1 MKTLEKYFSDIHDH
15 VEIEVSDLAYATAL
29 EQARINLGIETEE
42 QAEELEDEIDN
53 EIENYFEDEFE
64 VEHEYYKK
72 QLEEQEKYY
81 AELNSW
87 LNKRQGV

>member
-1 MKTLEKYFSDIHDH
+1 MKTLEKYFGDIHDY
-15 VEIEVSDLAYATAL
+15 VEIEVSDLAYATAI

-42 QAEELEDEIDN
+42 QAEELEEEIDN
-53 EIENYFEDEFE
+53 EIKDYFEDEFE
-64 VEHEYYKK
+64 REFEHYKNE
-72 QLEEQEKYY
+72 LENQEKYY